1 MTSTGSVPTPT
12 PDHPDH
18 DDDAAFD
25 HDDVDKHLH
34 TTPVVPGASTATLK
48 PSPTESF
55 GCEPHGDHW
64 HCEGS
69 LTAATTLTGS
79 GFTSVI
85 TPAPTTAAGTAA
97 AADATSTAGAGRSQ
111 VTGLAVAGL
120 AAAAVALAI

>member
-1 MTSTGSVPTPT
+1 MTSTGSLPTPT
-12 PDHPDH
+12 VDHPDH
-18 DDDAAFD
+18 DDDVAFD
-25 HDDVDKHLH
+25 HDDVDKHHH
-34 TTPVVPGASTATLK
+34 TTPLVPGASTATLK

-64 HCEGS
+64 HCDGS
-69 LTAATTLTGS
+69 VTAATTLTGS
-79 GFTSVI
+79 GFTSII

-120 AAAAVALAI
+120 AAAAVALAM